1 MNRVQVCI
9 GLLTG
14 VALGGAAVGF
24 LDRGNWLPIEPA
36 ATSGDRHEQDAS
48 GQRRILYWRAPMD
61 PQYRSDRPGKSPMG
75 MDLVPVYGDAKDGP
89 SGSAVRV
96 SKQFLQNFSVRT
108 AEVER
113 RDLPRSIRTVGILA
127 HNDEKVVSVST
138 KFEGWIERA
147 EVNNVGESV
156 RQGDVLFDI
165 YSPELVTTQQEY
177 LAAMDYVKRL
187 REGGARADAVDR
199 AESLLEA
206 TRERLRHWDVT
217 EAQIAALAAAGQA
230 SRTLPFLA
238 PASGFVV
245 AKMGDSLDGMK
256 LSPGM
261 TVLKIADHSA
271 LWVEVQLY
279 EEDVRHVREG
289 SPVSIEVEAL
299 PERRW
304 NGTIGFFRS
313 AVSAETRALTAFV
326 EIANPDLALRPMMY
340 VNVSIEAEGVRDAI
354 VAPAESVLR
363 SGTRSVVIVDRGA
376 GVFEPREVAL
386 GLTAGDLQEITA
398 GLATGE
404 RVLVSSQFLI
414 DSESN
419 LQAATAQLLRG
430 TGESGDSPAPNDAGT
445 ITSLP
450 HHHAH
455 H

>member
-1 MNRVQVCI
+1 M
-9 GLLTG
+9 
-14 VALGGAAVGF
+14 
-24 LDRGNWLPIEPA
+24 
-36 ATSGDRHEQDAS
+36 
-48 GQRRILYWRAPMD
+48 
-61 PQYRSDRPGKSPMG
+61 
-75 MDLVPVYGDAKDGP
+75 
-89 SGSAVRV
+89 
-96 SKQFLQNFSVRT
+96 RT
-108 AEVER
+108 AAIER
-113 RDLPRSIRTVGILA
+113 RDLRRSIRTVGILA
-127 HNDEKVVSVST
+127 HNDEKVVSVNT

-147 EVNNVGESV
+147 AVNNVGESV
-156 RQGDVLFDI
+156 QQGDVLFEI

-177 LAAMDYVKRL
+177 LAAMDYLKRL
-187 REGGARADAVDR
+187 REGGAHADAVGR

-238 PASGFVV
+238 PTSGFVV

-279 EEDVRHVREG
+279 EEDVRHVHEG
-289 SPVSIEVEAL
+289 SPVSIEVEAF

-304 NGTIGFFRS
+304 NGRIRFFRS
-313 AVSAETRALTAFV
+313 AVSAQTRTLTAFV

-340 VNVSIEAEGVRDAI
+340 VNVAIEAEGVRDAI

-386 GLTAGDLQEITA
+386 GLADDGLQEITA
-398 GLATGE
+398 GLAAGE

-430 TGESGDSPAPNDAGT
+430 TGETGDSAASNDAGP
-445 ITSLP
+445 ITS
-450 HHHAH
+450 HHAH